1 MVEDYGFFYGIETSH
16 FVKIEDEYYHV
27 QGFGIT
33 ASPKKRVS
41 QYSDHSGTEQEFHVL
56 YFGPITAIKSLE
68 NIVKQM
74 LSSKTHTIHGQKVE
88 WVSPKSTFDKSDLV
102 SLVEQIIDSQNLQV
116 QQIGNTYLPFDNS
129 AIHKKLTIKQ
139 ITNNPKKYLEIK
151 A

>member
-1 MVEDYGFFYGIETSH
+1 MAESHGFFYGIETSH
-16 FVKIEDEYYHV
+16 FVKIDNEFYQV

-33 ASPKKRVS
+33 TAPKKRVS

-74 LSSKTHTIHGQKVE
+74 LSSQSHTIYGQKVE
-88 WVSPKSTFDKSDLV
+88 WVTPKSTFSKADLIE
-102 SLVEQIIDSQNLQV
+102 LVENIIQSQNLQV
-116 QQIGNTYLPFDNS
+116 EKIKNIYLPFDNS

-139 ITNNPKKYLEIK
+139 ISNNPAKYLDVR